1 MRREKHH
8 GLQIR
13 NFVSSSGS
21 VNGCVGAVIFFQVR
35 VDRIA
40 SFVSG
45 LAEFQA
51 GRGAG
56 QVSSSFNGYGLIA
69 DACFAPVM

>member
-21 VNGCVGAVIFFQVR
+21 VSGCAGAVIFFQVR
-35 VDRIA
+35 VDGIA
-40 SFVSG
+40 GFVNA

-51 GRGAG
+51 GRGDG
-56 QVSSSFNGYGLIA
+56 RVDSPVNG
-69 DACFAPVM
+69 